1 MNLENSLE
9 SKNMSTKAEAGLDY
23 TGREFLMK
31 REFAAPR
38 ELVFKLWTDPKHL
51 AQWWGPKGFSNP
63 VCEWDARPGAK
74 IFVVM
79 RAPGGLE
86 HPMGGEFREVTPPER
101 LVFTAGA
108 LDEGGK
114 MLFEFLHT
122 VTFTEK
128 SGRTTLTLVSRVT
141 RTTAEANKYIG
152 GFEMGMGMS
161 LDRLGEHLAAGTEPL
176 VVERTFNAP
185 VALVWKA
192 MTTRADMKE
201 WFFDLAEFKAEEG
214 FTFGFAVEHKGF
226 NYVHQCKVMEVIAE
240 KRLAFTWRYEG
251 YAGNSLVDIE
261 LYAEKNRTRVKL
273 THTGLETF
281 PATPAFARTNF
292 EGGWNSIIGEGLKQF
307 VEKTKQ
313 PKNI

>member
-1 MNLENSLE
+1 MG
-9 SKNMSTKAEAGLDY
+9 TKSEVILDY

-38 ELVFKLWTDPKHL
+38 ELVWKAWIDPKHL
-51 AQWWGPKGFSNP
+51 AQWWGPKGFTNP

-86 HPMGGEFREVTPPER
+86 HPMGGEFREVVAPER

-108 LDEGGK
+108 LDEKGDL
-114 MLFEFLHT
+114 LFEFLHT
-122 VTFTEK
+122 ATFTERE
-128 SGRTTLTLVSRVT
+128 GRTTLTLVSRVT
-141 RTTAEANKYIG
+141 RTTAGASKYIG
-152 GFEMGMGMS
+152 GFETGMGMS
-161 LDRLGEHLAAGTEPL
+161 LDRLSEHLAARTEPL
-176 VVERTFNAP
+176 VVERVFNAP

-192 MTTRADMKE
+192 MTNKADMKE
-201 WFFDLAEFKAEEG
+201 WFFDLAEFKAEAG

-226 NYVHQCKVMEVIAE
+226 NYVHQCKVTEVIAE
-240 KRLAFTWRYEG
+240 KRLAFTWHYEG
-251 YAGNSLVDIE
+251 YAGDSLVDIE
-261 LYAEKNRTRVKL
+261 LFADKEKTRVKL

-281 PATPAFARTNF
+281 PPLPAFARTNF

-307 VEKTKQ
+307 VEKIK
-313 PKNI
+313 